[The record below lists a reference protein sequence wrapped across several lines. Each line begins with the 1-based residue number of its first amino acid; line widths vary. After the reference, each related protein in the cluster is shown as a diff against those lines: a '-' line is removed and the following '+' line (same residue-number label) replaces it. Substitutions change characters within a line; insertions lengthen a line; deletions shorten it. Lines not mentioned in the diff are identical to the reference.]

1 MTYNY
6 NCDGMANFC
15 SEDQEVR
22 RLPTGGT
29 SASIVCFNHYKKEM
43 EYRKVRNLVLGE
55 SLIFPIGK
63 ALKSTMES
71 NKEKEV

>member
-55 SLIFPIGK
+55 KFDIPDWKSLEIYNGK
-63 ALKSTMES
+63 
-71 NKEKEV
+71 